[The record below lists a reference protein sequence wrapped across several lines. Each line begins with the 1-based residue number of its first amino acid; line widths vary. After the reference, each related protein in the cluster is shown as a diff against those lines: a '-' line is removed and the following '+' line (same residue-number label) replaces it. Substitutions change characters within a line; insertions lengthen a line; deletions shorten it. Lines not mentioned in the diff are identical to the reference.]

1 MIEINLLPEELR
13 VKKKA
18 VKETPDKPTQLDNLI
33 YVIPAIL
40 LVVILIHLYL
50 GIVFFARSRV
60 LAGLEQTWKK
70 LEPQR
75 AQIMGLKN
83 VLTAESSDA
92 QTVQALLVKRVR
104 VAPKLNKLSLD
115 LLPGIWFNSVTFDQK
130 NLIVRA
136 SVVSLKMDE
145 MDVINTFVDT
155 LKEDKDFSADFAN
168 MEIGSVQRKMVGT
181 YDVVDFVL
189 TAAIAPKG

>member
-13 VKKKA
+13 VKKKT
-18 VKETPDKPTQLDNLI
+18 VKEAAKPTQWDNAI
-33 YVIPAIL
+33 YAVPVIL
-40 LVVILIHLYL
+40 LIVIVIHLFL
-50 GIVFFARSRV
+50 GAVSITRSRV
-60 LAGLEQTWKK
+60 LAGLQQTWKK

-75 AQIMGLKN
+75 TQVLGLKS

-92 QTVQALLVKRVR
+92 QIVQSMLVKRVR

-115 LLPGIWFNSVTFDQK
+115 LQSGIWFNSVSFDQK

-145 MDVINTFVDT
+145 MDVINVFMES
-155 LKEDKDFSADFAN
+155 LKDDKDFSADFRN
-168 MEIGSVQRKMVGT
+168 MEVGSVQRKTIGT

-189 TAAIAPKG
+189 TCSLAPKG